1 MTCYADSGFYL
12 NTYKPPCPM
21 SASDFNFWA
30 NQASA
35 IIRSRTF
42 DNIDESREIPEE
54 VSMCCCEIAG
64 LFFDDDKRKKET
76 GGLSSES
83 VGGWSKSYESAESAE
98 KALNRQ
104 IAKAIRKWL
113 SGTGLLYSG
122 VRV

>member
-42 DNIDESREIPEE
+42 GNIDESREIPEE

-64 LFFDDDKRKKET
+64 LLFDDDKRKKET

-104 IAKAIRKWL
+104 IEKRFTSGFREPGFFIR
-113 SGTGLLYSG
+113 G
-122 VRV
+122 